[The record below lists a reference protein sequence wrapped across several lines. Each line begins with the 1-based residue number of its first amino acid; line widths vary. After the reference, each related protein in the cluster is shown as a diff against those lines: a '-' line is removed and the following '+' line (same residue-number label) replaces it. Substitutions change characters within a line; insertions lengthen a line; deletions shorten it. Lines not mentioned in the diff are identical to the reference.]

1 MILPEGWQKSR
12 SSICKK
18 IQKKGAK
25 FTLDTI
31 IEIYDK
37 EPLLNVLAPSVIRPA
52 RVIYI
57 GSRPITGKRLK
68 KKLVRYFALR
78 SPETY
83 VYFYPVNVYD
93 CEDVQR
99 VLSDMLER
107 YPDAAVDITGGSST
121 LAFAVGIFCSAHN
134 VPVFAYHQ

>member
-1 MILPEGWQKSR
+1 MAVAVVFCKVMIPNFNDFCPKDGRKAVLLYV
-12 SSICKK
+12 K
-18 IQKKGAK
+18 IQKKGAQ

-57 GSRPITGKRLK
+57 GARPITGKRLK

-83 VYFYPVNVYD
+83 VYFYPVNIYD
-93 CEDVQR
+93 
-99 VLSDMLER
+99 LSL
-107 YPDAAVDITGGSST
+107 IHI
-121 LAFAVGIFCSAHN
+121 L
-134 VPVFAYHQ
+134 